1 MEGHNF
7 LRTLL
12 HFISIHNRYIQAGLM
27 HIQKKYNFQKNKRRV
42 SIISSKERLYFCK
55 EISFYLQ
62 LKLNTSFLYK
72 ISHLTISSKAFFQN
86 EDQPFGSVPISAC
99 NHELRQ
105 EVRVVEGEE
114 RSDVRKQL
122 CHFVI
127 RNRLLVDHSI
137 AERLKFVFF
146 I

>member
-72 ISHLTISSKAFFQN
+72 ISHLTISSKAILFKMKAN
-86 EDQPFGSVPISAC
+86 
-99 NHELRQ
+99 
-105 EVRVVEGEE
+105 
-114 RSDVRKQL
+114 
-122 CHFVI
+122 
-127 RNRLLVDHSI
+127 LLVVCQSLLATMSCGKTCVLWKVKREAMFANSFVTLSFEI
-137 AERLKFVFF
+137 ACSLITRLRNV
-146 I
+146 